1 MICSPILA
9 LLALC
14 TMTPEPPPVA
24 LPLAEERPTAMAC
37 MTKEQARA
45 TFRTSHLYWHTTR
58 HCWDDRPVGSRRY
71 AAAPKPRSNP
81 VNLSAAPIT
90 RSQPRVLSVADA
102 NANEGREARIEIY
115 YPALMREQA
124 AVAADMYSM
133 QRPITEWPLML
144 DLDATGPDPD
154 HGIDG
159 CCWPPLE
166 QMR

>member
-1 MICSPILA
+1 MICTPILA

-14 TMTPEPPPVA
+14 TMTPEPPPSA
-24 LPLAEERPTAMAC
+24 LPLAAERPAIAC

-45 TFRTSHLYWHTTR
+45 TFKTSHLYWHGAK
-58 HCWDDRPVGSRRY
+58 HCWDDRSV
-71 AAAPKPRSNP
+71 APR
-81 VNLSAAPIT
+81 AIARAPIT

-102 NANEGREARIEIY
+102 NANTAREARIEIY

-124 AVAADMYSM
+124 AVAADLYSM

-154 HGIDG
+154 RGIDG